1 MQSTVPAT
9 SATALGT
16 REGTTPRRRRIAAL
30 GLGVTLA
37 VGALIGASPT
47 TAVAVDNGYYT
58 VIVTD
63 QDHYEGQ
70 TWTAFQMQDEGI
82 NAGPAP
88 ENFSEY
94 DTSTMTEAFA
104 VNASVPENFRYN
116 GGAKKSDYIYQ
127 SAYWALERVYCSGT
141 PRTCKV
147 VDRYE
152 VILKQTLSG
161 GRTWTMTPIITKKF
175 GPASASFSYSLYCGV
190 NKPLQTDTLCA
201 GGGAGHSKSG
211 VFDPGN
217 TVSQAFGAANNR
229 VYPMM
234 SISALWSNATAHARF
249 RGYDVC
255 NSSNLSTIVKLCS
268 KAY

>member
-1 MQSTVPAT
+1 MSN
-9 SATALGT
+9 
-16 REGTTPRRRRIAAL
+16 TPRRRRIAAL

-116 GGAKKSDYIYQ
+116 GGAK
-127 SAYWALERVYCSGT
+127 
-141 PRTCKV
+141 
-147 VDRYE
+147 
-152 VILKQTLSG
+152 
-161 GRTWTMTPIITKKF
+161 
-175 GPASASFSYSLYCGV
+175 
-190 NKPLQTDTLCA
+190 
-201 GGGAGHSKSG
+201 AGHSG
-211 VFDPGN
+211 GGGGLTGGGIPGAGGHGGGL
-217 TVSQAFGAANNR
+217 VEAVGGACGLCGRYTSDA
-229 VYPMM
+229 
-234 SISALWSNATAHARF
+234 AH
-249 RGYDVC
+249 
-255 NSSNLSTIVKLCS
+255 
-268 KAY
+268 